1 MILTPPETFAILNSL
16 PLMQQTMVVLDAVT
30 GLRYSEIAG
39 LRWGDCD
46 WEKNQIFIR
55 RTWSRGRI
63 GIPKTKKSKASVPM
77 APLLAR
83 YLRAWRSQT
92 IFAADCDW
100 IFASTKNKGKTP
112 RVGNM
117 LASDYLRPAAV
128 KAGALSTTAEK
139 RIDNESK
146 ETLRLHYW
154 DKQGSGVKRFGFH
167 NLRRSLA
174 SFLTTKKKTDVKT
187 VQRSLR
193 HAKSTTTLDKYV
205 QTDMDELVAAQE
217 MMLDAIFHNQSSAL
231 N

>member
-1 MILTPPETFAILNSL
+1 
-16 PLMQQTMVVLDAVT
+16 
-30 GLRYSEIAG
+30 
-39 LRWGDCD
+39 
-46 WEKNQIFIR
+46 
-55 RTWSRGRI
+55 
-63 GIPKTKKSKASVPM
+63 M

-92 IFAADCDW
+92 LFAADSDW
-100 IFASTKNKGKTP
+100 IFASKKTKGKTS

-117 LASDYLRPAAV
+117 LASDYLRPAAI
-128 KAGALSTTAEK
+128 KAGALTTTAEK
-139 RIDNESK
+139 RIDNEGK
-146 ETLRLHYW
+146 ETVRLRYW
-154 DKQGSGVKRFGFH
+154 DKQGKEVKRFGFH
-167 NLRRSLA
+167 NLRHSLA

-217 MMLDAIFHNQSSAL
+217 LMLDAIFRNQSPAL